1 MIPATEPSTSS
12 RPNAFDRP
20 NASGAARPAGSEGQL
35 SDSEQRKLDELKQ
48 TDARVKR
55 HEEAHKAAAGP
66 LFRGGPNYTY
76 ETGPDGKRYAVA
88 GSVQI
93 DSSPGR
99 TPEETVQKAQA
110 IRRAARAPADP
121 SSTDRSVAAKA
132 SRMEAAARQAIA
144 EKSLKSTSE
153 RPKAETV
160 PVGEAGQA
168 TERIDP
174 DSGSDRGSVISVLS
188 PGDLGA
194 EVWSIVSD
202 LANSEMLRQD
212 RRADELT
219 AAAPSLDLLA

>member
-1 MIPATEPSTSS
+1 
-12 RPNAFDRP
+12 
-20 NASGAARPAGSEGQL
+20 
-35 SDSEQRKLDELKQ
+35 
-48 TDARVKR
+48 
-55 HEEAHKAAAGP
+55 
-66 LFRGGPNYTY
+66 
-76 ETGPDGKRYAVA
+76 
-88 GSVQI
+88 
-93 DSSPGR
+93 GR

-110 IRRAARAPADP
+110 IRRAALAPADP